1 MAKIDLKDAY
11 YSVSISWIF
20 QKFLKFKWKDKL
32 YRLTCFSNSTGS
44 CPRTFTKLNKMLTVT
59 LRFENLPL
67 GGCIEKF
74 LTKGDTS
81 LICKENAQNSWF
93 VWNVGFGHKF

>member
-11 YSVSISWIF
+11 CSVSISWIF

-32 YRLTCFSNSTGS
+32 YRLTCFSNGTGS
-44 CPRTFTKLNKMLTVT
+44 CPRKFTKLNKMLIVT

-67 GGCIEKF
+67 SGCVEEF
-74 LTKGDTS
+74 FTKGDTS
-81 LICKENAQNSWF
+81 
-93 VWNVGFGHKF
+93 